1 MKQIFYYQPVIIPI
15 AKNGS
20 NAFGVNA
27 VTQIWSSDSLRK
39 MELSVFGKDATEALE
54 KLNNS
59 LTGDETEFTE
69 LKCEYYLCSEV
80 VESLFKPF
88 EVSKPFQSG
97 YTFDKRKFYYVAW
110 LNLNE
115 VQNYYTEKVQPHNEK
130 AEPAKQIDFW
140 LEECVLG
147 SMNVLEINLK
157 AAKKNG
163 LFVEIENQ
171 LSITKDNNRAMTI
184 ANLSQRFGITPVQLI
199 NKNVV

>member
-1 MKQIFYYQPVIIPI
+1 MKKIFYYQPVIIPI

-27 VTQIWSSDSLRK
+27 VTQIWSIDSLKK

-54 KLNNS
+54 KLKNS
-59 LTGDETEFTE
+59 LTGDNTEFTE

-80 VESLFKPF
+80 VANNFKPF
-88 EVSKPFQSG
+88 EISKPFQSG
-97 YTFDKRKFYYVAW
+97 YSFDRRKWYYVAW
-110 LNLNE
+110 LNFNE
-115 VQNYYTEKVQPHNEK
+115 VEKYYKEIVEPHNSK
-130 AEPAKQIDFW
+130 SEPAKQIDFW

-171 LSITKDNNRAMTI
+171 LSITKNNNRAMTI

-199 NKNVV
+199 NKSVA